1 MIPFFRKIR
10 KKMADDNKPLKYAR
24 YAIGEIVLVV
34 IGILIAL
41 QINNWNE
48 AKKNY
53 QIEQDFFR
61 DVLDDFQKDRSEMVN
76 NIEFFENRIEQLRWL
91 LYKVRH
97 PKEDL
102 YIFEFREHIEPLY
115 YDMPP
120 ISYSSAFEAAKSS
133 GTFEKIKNKDILKT
147 LTQYYT
153 EFSEIDALLKSTLR
167 IIEGQLEPIM
177 GRIPQSSIQ
186 LSSSKKVVSI
196 NQYDNTSFYQ
206 LLEEIGDERDISID
220 LKSFIQKPE
229 FESYLTGDLGRSFNS
244 IHNIKSRLELLKNIE
259 KSIESYLYDPSL
271 HINPE

>member
-1 MIPFFRKIR
+1 MTPFFRKIR
-10 KKMADDNKPLKYAR
+10 YRLAKDNQFFNYSR

-41 QINNWNE
+41 SINNWNE

-53 QIEQDFFR
+53 QIEQNFFR

-244 IHNIKSRLELLKNIE
+244 IHNIKSRLELLENIE
-259 KSIESYLYDPSL
+259 KTIESYLNDPSL
-271 HINPE
+271 NINPE

>member
-1 MIPFFRKIR
+1 MTPFFRKIR
-10 KKMADDNKPLKYAR
+10 YRLAKDNHFFNYSR

-41 QINNWNE
+41 SINNWNE

-53 QIEQDFFR
+53 QIEQNFFR

-244 IHNIKSRLELLKNIE
+244 IHNIKSRLELLENIE
-259 KSIESYLYDPSL
+259 KTIESYLNDPSL
-271 HINPE
+271 NINPE

>member
-196 NQYDNTSFYQ
+196 NQNDNTSFYQ

>member
-1 MIPFFRKIR
+1 
-10 KKMADDNKPLKYAR
+10 MANDNKPLKYAR

-53 QIEQDFFR
+53 QIEQNFFR

-91 LYKVRH
+91 LHKVRH

>member
-1 MIPFFRKIR
+1 
-10 KKMADDNKPLKYAR
+10 MADDNKPLKYAR

-53 QIEQDFFR
+53 QIEQNFFR

-259 KSIESYLYDPSL
+259 KSIESYLNDPSL